1 MLHFIAFQS
10 PSVGFS
16 TLLATIL
23 TAEAISGRDVTDK
36 YDRDPTAYLYR
47 LLESG
52 ERKQWNN
59 KKTSSIGVFASFAS
73 CSSLRECF
81 QFFFFDESKNPRH
94 LDLFQPLSHFISS
107 LF

>member
-1 MLHFIAFQS
+1 MLRFIAFQS

-36 YDRDPTAYLYR
+36 YDIDPTAYLYR

-52 ERKQWNN
+52 ERKQWN
-59 KKTSSIGVFASFAS
+59 KKKLLPEEVLLVLLPAVVLENAFSF
-73 CSSLRECF
+73 SSLMNQKILVTLIYF
-81 QFFFFDESKNPRH
+81 NP
-94 LDLFQPLSHFISS
+94 
-107 LF
+107 

>member
-1 MLHFIAFQS
+1 MLRFIAFQS

-36 YDRDPTAYLYR
+36 YDRDPTAFLYR

-52 ERKQWNN
+52 ERKQWNL
-59 KKTSSIGVFASFAS
+59 KKT
-73 CSSLRECF
+73 LL
-81 QFFFFDESKNPRH
+81 P
-94 LDLFQPLSHFISS
+94 
-107 LF
+107 

>member
-1 MLHFIAFQS
+1 MLCFIAFQS

-36 YDRDPTAYLYR
+36 YDRDPTAFLYR
-47 LLESG
+47 LLENG
-52 ERKQWNN
+52 DRKQWNL
-59 KKTSSIGVFASFAS
+59 KKPSSIGVFASFAS

-81 QFFFFDESKNPRH
+81 QFFFFDESKTLVTLIYFNP
-94 LDLFQPLSHFISS
+94 
-107 LF
+107 